1 MNNGENLTNVG
12 EIVGIVLTVLA
23 IFIIVLSILVG
34 IKRGMKKSLFRLGW
48 LFVTALILWF
58 VTPPISNLL
67 NTIDLTSLNLDIMGP
82 VHRLSDIGVN
92 ILNQVVQGVGDAEL
106 ANILSSSTALNSFA
120 ENLPTLLINI
130 ILFVILFFVTKYLLW
145 PIYALISSKIFDKD
159 KRARK
164 QYEKRL
170 KELKK
175 KGMPITN
182 ADLKNAPQKKNNYRL
197 VGGIFGAVTGL
208 LVCAVAFSPIVGV
221 SSIYN
226 TVYSEVMTTTETGE
240 EVPFL
245 STIEGGE
252 EVNSILSSYESS
264 ASSKILRYT
273 GMEFMSNVIFS
284 NMAVMEVNNEKIK
297 LTDEVDAVVS
307 AFNQANAIAKVTD
320 KEQQDVTKQDVTDVI
335 TSVKEIFFDI
345 ENSNLIYIIGDE
357 ILPQIIDLY
366 VINNENFVLE
376 FNGVDY
382 AQLIKDA
389 YREST
394 KDSPLTMSSIQTQVN
409 AAADIILLFN
419 NNNLVVPLIRGEVAT
434 TEEVLS
440 LICDKIVNPSDFS
453 NSLVDS
459 MYEIT
464 ILENEYTVLLD
475 GLVESLYQSFEIS
488 GYQSNETAM
497 TSNVLKGNL
506 KTILS
511 NAVTFLKY
519 YENSTDL
526 DFGDEN
532 TTRLALESL
541 GRTIN
546 SAKSALLSDSSYD
559 GLVGFLKTQ
568 INDFTAEFGD
578 LSEVV
583 DNLDKVVSWE
593 NELRS
598 LAPLYGAVID
608 LNNDEAFSFEAVL
621 DGTYSLGGFGDAL
634 NTTVNSNN
642 SVFITNENIRDLFE
656 VFLDRLIS
664 EGGEGLNK
672 YLEMEIGNR
681 GTLKNVMLNN
691 IWNESLK
698 TSNIENWGNELRY
711 SLTLIVSIN
720 KTLSDLDLTRLSSP
734 ENNELKTLGKNIDDA
749 LAYTNLF
756 ISNDVLRVIFED
768 FIGEVETNI
777 SGLEDVLNIEYLINS
792 QSYTVREGML
802 NNIFDSSTNS
812 SNVSSWDSEL
822 EILKNILALDF
833 GDDGL
838 NRDDYA
844 SLGGILDDIKDSE
857 TLTRPIV
864 GEVVVYYINKE
875 VTSANL
881 AEELIQGPVSNM
893 TNIIRTH
900 CASGLKQIVF
910 EEEFNYLISLIDT
923 LNATYVGNDEHSSDY
938 YKLVAIGTEFNTIT
952 GLNGGGKS
960 RIITKDSIS
969 DFISYYIDEMANSD
983 KLVLDEEIKQIILE
997 IKTNVDLNSI
1007 TNYASEFSSLM
1018 SLVDLM
1024 NDDSTALNTIGS
1036 TIDTAKTDSIIVR
1049 SITKDV
1055 ITFYIDKN
1063 VVDDPNDSSDD
1074 YLFEEGGVI
1083 EIIKSNVEE
1092 LDVLN
1097 TSFTTEFGYL
1107 NEFKDFI
1114 GKKIELGEGS
1124 KIAEVFDRMAGTV
1137 SPSHIITRKPVI
1149 NMIMSH
1155 TFSEEVAVSMGESS
1169 DYKGVI
1175 NDITANL
1182 ADYSGTYI
1190 KLFTDLDTLDGYVS
1204 DLVGIT
1210 STDQFI
1216 EQANASPNIG
1226 EKLDNIRNMTCCGGL
1241 TAWKIADIL
1250 FDKIMSFDNI
1260 RGTTIETAINSYL
1273 LSDETNGGVNFDSY
1287 ETTGNTGVGYYS
1299 GIVTHIVSLLTNN
1312 KN

>member
-130 ILFVILFFVTKYLLW
+130 VLFVVLFFVTKYLLW

-159 KRARK
+159 KKARK

-252 EVNSILSSYESS
+252 EVNSFLSSYESS

-357 ILPQIIDLY
+357 ILPQIIELY

-394 KDSPLTMSSIQTQVN
+394 KDSPLTMSSIQSQVN

-464 ILENEYTVLLD
+464 ILENEYTALLD

-541 GRTIN
+541 GRTID

-578 LSEVV
+578 LSGVV

-642 SVFITNENIRDLFE
+642 SVFITNENIRALFE

-672 YLEMEIGNR
+672 YLEMGIGNR

-711 SLTLIVSIN
+711 SLNLIVSIN
-720 KTLSDLDLTRLSSP
+720 KTLSDLDLARLSSP

-768 FIGEVETNI
+768 FIGEIETNI
-777 SGLEDVLNIEYLINS
+777 SGLEDVLNIECHHISS

-812 SNVSSWDSEL
+812 SNVSSWESEL

-838 NRDDYA
+838 NRDDYT

-875 VTSANL
+875 VTSAGL
-881 AEELIQGPVSNM
+881 AGELIQGPVLDM
-893 TNIIRTH
+893 TKVIRTH

-910 EEEFNYLISLIDT
+910 EEEFKYLISLIDT
-923 LNATYVGNDEHSSDY
+923 LNKKYPDDGEHSRYY
-938 YKLVAIGTEFNTIT
+938 YKLVALGTEFNTIT

-960 RIITKDSIS
+960 IIITKDSIS
-969 DFISYYIDEMANSD
+969 DFISYYIDEMANSTE
-983 KLVLDEEIKQIILE
+983 LVLDEEIKQIILN

-1036 TIDTAKTDSIIVR
+1036 TIDTAKTNSIIVT

-1063 VVDDPNDSSDD
+1063 VVNDPIDSSDD
-1074 YLFEEGGVI
+1074 YLFDEGGVI
-1083 EIIKSNVEE
+1083 ETIKGNVEK
-1092 LDVLN
+1092 LDVST
-1097 TSFTTEFGYL
+1097 TSFTTEFEYL

-1114 GKKIELGEGS
+1114 GEKIELGES
-1124 KIAEVFDRMAGTV
+1124 SEIANIFDRMAGTL
-1137 SPSHIITRKPVI
+1137 SPSRIITRPVI

-1155 TFSEEVAVSMGESS
+1155 TFSEAVTVSMGESS
-1169 DYKGVI
+1169 DYEGVI

-1182 ADYSGTYI
+1182 ADYSGTYTE
-1190 KLFTDLDTLDGYVS
+1190 LFTDLDTLNGYVS

-1216 EQANASPNIG
+1216 EQANASPNLG
-1226 EKLDNIRNMTCCGGL
+1226 SKLDNIRNMACCGGV
-1241 TAWKIADIL
+1241 TAWQIADIL
-1250 FDKIMSFDNI
+1250 FDKIMSFDNVSSSGLDEAI
-1260 RGTTIETAINSYL
+1260 RTYL
-1273 LSDETNGGVNFDSY
+1273 SSDEVKFYSY
-1287 ETTGNTGVGYYS
+1287 ETSGETPEGYYS
-1299 GIVTHIVSLLTNN
+1299 SIITEILDIINV
-1312 KN
+1312 

>member
-130 ILFVILFFVTKYLLW
+130 VLFVILFFVTKYLLW

-208 LVCAVAFSPIVGV
+208 LVCAVAFSPVVGV

-284 NMAVMEVNNEKIK
+284 NMAVMEVNDEKIK
-297 LTDEVDAVVS
+297 LTDEVDAAVS

-320 KEQQDVTKQDVTDVI
+320 KEMQDVTKQDVTDVI

-357 ILPQIIDLY
+357 ILPQIIELY

-394 KDSPLTMSSIQTQVN
+394 KDSPLTMSSIQSQVN

-464 ILENEYTVLLD
+464 ILENEYPELLD

-541 GRTIN
+541 GRTID

-559 GLVGFLKTQ
+559 GLVGFLKAQ

-578 LSEVV
+578 LGGVV

-621 DGTYSLGGFGDAL
+621 DGTYSLGGLGDAL

-711 SLTLIVSIN
+711 SLNLIVSIN
-720 KTLSDLDLTRLSSP
+720 KTLSDLDLARLSSP

-768 FIGEVETNI
+768 FIGEIETNI
-777 SGLEDVLNIEYLINS
+777 SGLEDVLNIEYTNN
-792 QSYTVREGML
+792 QQNYTVREGML
-802 NNIFDSSTNS
+802 NNIFDSRTNS
-812 SNVSSWDSEL
+812 SNVSSWESEL

-857 TLTRPIV
+857 TLTRSIV

-881 AEELIQGPVSNM
+881 AEELIEGPVLDM
-893 TNIIRTH
+893 TKVIKTD
-900 CASGLKQIVF
+900 CAIGGLKQIVF

-923 LNATYVGNDEHSSDY
+923 LNATYNEDDQHSSDY
-938 YKLVAIGTEFNTIT
+938 YRLVALGTEFNIIT
-952 GLNGGGKS
+952 GLNTGARS
-960 RIITKDSIS
+960 RLITKDIIS
-969 DFISYYIDEMANSD
+969 EFISYYIDEMANSTE
-983 KLVLDEEIKQIILE
+983 LLLDEEIKQIILN

-1024 NDDSTALNTIGS
+1024 NDDSTTLNTIGS
-1036 TIDTAKTDSIIVR
+1036 TIDTAKTNSIIVT

-1063 VVDDPNDSSDD
+1063 VVNDPIDSSDD
-1074 YLFEEGGVI
+1074 YLFDEGGVI
-1083 EIIKSNVEE
+1083 ETIKGNVEK
-1092 LDVLN
+1092 LDVST
-1097 TSFTTEFGYL
+1097 TSFTTEFEYL

-1114 GKKIELGEGS
+1114 GEKIELGES
-1124 KIAEVFDRMAGTV
+1124 SEIANIFDRMTGTL
-1137 SPSHIITRKPVI
+1137 SPSRIITRPVI

-1155 TFSEEVAVSMGESS
+1155 TFSEAVTVSMGENS

-1182 ADYSGTYI
+1182 ADYSGTYVT
-1190 KLFTDLDTLDGYVS
+1190 LFTDLDTLDGYVS

-1216 EQANASPNIG
+1216 EQANASPNLG
-1226 EKLDNIRNMTCCGGL
+1226 TKLDNIRNMACCGGV
-1241 TAWKIADIL
+1241 TAWQIADIL
-1250 FDKIMSFDNI
+1250 FDKIMSFDNVSSSGLDEAI
-1260 RGTTIETAINSYL
+1260 RTYL
-1273 LSDETNGGVNFDSY
+1273 SSDEVKFYSY
-1287 ETTGNTGVGYYS
+1287 ETSGETPEGYYS
-1299 GIVTHIVSLLTNN
+1299 SIITEILDIINV
-1312 KN
+1312 

>member
-67 NTIDLTSLNLDIMGP
+67 NTIDLTSLNLEIMGP

-130 ILFVILFFVTKYLLW
+130 VLFVVLFFVTKYLLW

-159 KRARK
+159 KKARK

-197 VGGIFGAVTGL
+197 VGGIFGAITGL

-252 EVNSILSSYESS
+252 EINSILSSYESS

-284 NMAVMEVNNEKIK
+284 NMAVMEVNDEKIK
-297 LTDEVDAVVS
+297 LTDEVDAAVS

-320 KEQQDVTKQDVTDVI
+320 KKQQDVTKQDVTDVI

-376 FNGVDY
+376 FNGVDC

-394 KDSPLTMSSIQTQVN
+394 KDSPLTMSSIQSQVN

-419 NNNLVVPLIRGEVAT
+419 NNNIAVPLIRGEVGT

-440 LICDKIVNPSDFS
+440 LICNNIINPSDFS
-453 NSLVDS
+453 NNLVDS

-464 ILENEYTVLLD
+464 ILENEYPALLD
-475 GLVESLYQSFEIS
+475 GLVESLYQNFEIS
-488 GYQSNETAM
+488 GYQSNEAAM

-541 GRTIN
+541 GRTID
-546 SAKSALLSDSSYD
+546 SAKSALLSDSSYE

-578 LSEVV
+578 LGGVV

-608 LNNDEAFSFEAVL
+608 LSNDEAFSFEAVL
-621 DGTYSLGGFGDAL
+621 DGTYSLGGLGDAL

-642 SVFITNENIRDLFE
+642 SVFITNENIRSLFE

-681 GTLKNVMLNN
+681 ETLKNVMLNN

-711 SLTLIVSIN
+711 SLNLIVSIN

-734 ENNELKTLGKNIDDA
+734 ENNELKTLGKNIDVA
-749 LAYTNLF
+749 LDYTNLF

-768 FIGEVETNI
+768 FIGEIETNI

-802 NNIFDSSTNS
+802 NNIFDSSTDS
-812 SNVSSWDSEL
+812 SNVSSWESEL
-822 EILKNILALDF
+822 EILKNILVLDF

-838 NRDDYA
+838 NRDDYT

-864 GEVVVYYINKE
+864 GEIVVYYINKE
-875 VTSANL
+875 VKRAKL
-881 AEELIQGPVSNM
+881 ADELIEGPVLSM

-900 CASGLKQIVF
+900 CASGLKEIVF
-910 EEEFNYLISLIDT
+910 EEEFKYLISLIDT
-923 LNATYVGNDEHSSDY
+923 LNAKYDGDGEHSSDY
-938 YKLVAIGTEFNTIT
+938 YKLVALGTEFNTIT

-960 RIITKDSIS
+960 IIIKKDSIS
-969 DFISYYIDEMANSD
+969 VFISYYIDEMANST
-983 KLVLDEEIKQIILE
+983 KPVLDDGIKQIILN
-997 IKTNVDLNSI
+997 INVDLDSI

-1018 SLVDLM
+1018 GLVDLM
-1024 NDDSTALNTIGS
+1024 NDGSTTLNSIGE
-1036 TIDTAKTDSIIVR
+1036 TIDTAKKDSIIVT

-1083 EIIKSNVEE
+1083 EIIKSNVEK

-1107 NEFKDFI
+1107 NEFKVFI

-1155 TFSEEVAVSMGESS
+1155 TFSEAVMGGSS

-1182 ADYSGTYI
+1182 ADYSGTY
-1190 KLFTDLDTLDGYVS
+1190 KTLFTELNKLDGYVS

-1226 EKLDNIRNMTCCGGL
+1226 AKLDDIRNMTCCGGL
-1241 TAWKIADIL
+1241 TAWKIANIL
-1250 FDKIMSFDNI
+1250 FNKIMSFKNVSDSKLDEI
-1260 RGTTIETAINSYL
+1260 RTY
-1273 LSDETNGGVNFDSY
+1273 LSDEVKFDSY
-1287 ETTGNTGVGYYS
+1287 ETSGETPVKPPEEEGYYS
-1299 GIVTHIVSLLTNN
+1299 SIITKILDIIGA
-1312 KN
+1312 

>member
-130 ILFVILFFVTKYLLW
+130 VLFVILFFVTKYLLW

-197 VGGIFGAVTGL
+197 VGGIFGAITGL

-240 EVPFL
+240 EVPLL

-297 LTDEVDAVVS
+297 LTDEVDAAVS

-320 KEQQDVTKQDVTDVI
+320 KEMQDVTKQDVTDVI

-376 FNGVDY
+376 FNGVDC

-394 KDSPLTMSSIQTQVN
+394 KDSPLTMSSIQSQVN

-419 NNNLVVPLIRGEVAT
+419 NNNIVVPLIRGEVST

-440 LICDKIVNPSDFS
+440 LICNNIINPSDFS
-453 NSLVDS
+453 NNLVDS
-459 MYEIT
+459 MYEIN
-464 ILENEYTVLLD
+464 ILENEYPQLLD
-475 GLVESLYQSFEIS
+475 GLVESLYQNFEIS
-488 GYQSNETAM
+488 GYQSNEAAM

-541 GRTIN
+541 GRTID
-546 SAKSALLSDSSYD
+546 SAKSALLSDSSYE

-578 LSEVV
+578 LGGVV

-621 DGTYSLGGFGDAL
+621 DGTYSLGGLGDAL

-656 VFLDRLIS
+656 VFLDRLTS

-711 SLTLIVSIN
+711 SLNLIVSIN
-720 KTLSDLDLTRLSSP
+720 KTLSDLDLARLSSP

-749 LAYTNLF
+749 LDYTNLF

-768 FIGEVETNI
+768 FIGEIETNI
-777 SGLEDVLNIEYLINS
+777 SGLEDVLNIEYTNN
-792 QSYTVREGML
+792 QQNYTVREGML
-802 NNIFDSSTNS
+802 NNIFDSRTNN
-812 SNVSSWDSEL
+812 SNVSSWESEL

-881 AEELIQGPVSNM
+881 AEELIEGPVLDM
-893 TNIIRTH
+893 KKVIRTD
-900 CASGLKQIVF
+900 CAIGGLKQIVF
-910 EEEFNYLISLIDT
+910 EEEFKYLISLIDT
-923 LNATYVGNDEHSSDY
+923 LNKTYPDDGEHSKYY
-938 YKLVAIGTEFNTIT
+938 YKLVALGTEFNIIT
-952 GLNGGGKS
+952 GLNTGARS
-960 RIITKDSIS
+960 RLITKDIIS
-969 DFISYYIDEMANSD
+969 KFISYYIDEMANSTE
-983 KLVLDEEIKQIILE
+983 LVLDEGIKQIILK
-997 IKTNVDLNSI
+997 ILNKTNVDLDSI

-1024 NDDSTALNTIGS
+1024 NDDSTALETIGS
-1036 TIDTAKTDSIIVR
+1036 TIDTAKTDSIIVT

-1063 VVDDPNDSSDD
+1063 VVNDPVDSSDD

-1083 EIIKSNVEE
+1083 ETIKSNVEN
-1092 LDVLN
+1092 LDVST

-1107 NEFKDFI
+1107 NEFKDVI
-1114 GKKIELGEGS
+1114 GKKIELGES
-1124 KIAEVFDRMAGTV
+1124 SEIANIFDRMTGAL
-1137 SPSHIITRKPVI
+1137 SPSRIITRPVI

-1155 TFSEEVAVSMGESS
+1155 TFSEAVTVSMGENS

-1182 ADYSGTYI
+1182 ADYSGTY
-1190 KLFTDLDTLDGYVS
+1190 KTLFSELNKLDGYVS

-1216 EQANASPNIG
+1216 EQANASPNLG
-1226 EKLDNIRNMTCCGGL
+1226 SKLDNIRNMTCCGGV

-1250 FDKIMSFDNI
+1250 FDKIMSFDNVSSSGLDETI
-1260 RGTTIETAINSYL
+1260 RTYL
-1273 LSDETNGGVNFDSY
+1273 SSDEVKFYSY
-1287 ETTGNTGVGYYS
+1287 ENTGDTEEGYYS
-1299 GIVTHIVSLLTNN
+1299 GIVTHIVSLLNQ
-1312 KN
+1312 

>member
-159 KRARK
+159 KKARK

-197 VGGIFGAVTGL
+197 VGGIFGAITGL
-208 LVCAVAFSPIVGV
+208 LVCAVAFSPVVGV

-240 EVPFL
+240 EVPLL

-464 ILENEYTVLLD
+464 ILENEYTALLD

-541 GRTIN
+541 GRTID

-578 LSEVV
+578 LSGVV

-642 SVFITNENIRDLFE
+642 SVFITNENIRNLFE
-656 VFLDRLIS
+656 VFLDKLVS

-672 YLEMEIGNR
+672 YLDMEIGNR
-681 GTLKNVMLNN
+681 GTLKSIMLNN
-691 IWNESLK
+691 IWSESLN

-711 SLTLIVSIN
+711 SLNLIVSIN
-720 KTLSDLDLTRLSSP
+720 KTLTDLDLTRLSSP

-768 FIGEVETNI
+768 FIGEIETNI
-777 SGLEDVLNIEYLINS
+777 SGLEDVLNIEYTIN
-792 QSYTVREGML
+792 QQNYTVKEGMF
-802 NNIFDSSTNS
+802 NNIFDSRTNR
-812 SNVSSWDSEL
+812 SNVSSWESEL
-822 EILKNILALDF
+822 EILKNILALNF

-881 AEELIQGPVSNM
+881 AEELIEGPVLDM
-893 TNIIRTH
+893 KKVIRTD
-900 CASGLKQIVF
+900 CAIGGLKQIVF
-910 EEEFNYLISLIDT
+910 EEEFKYLISLIDT
-923 LNATYVGNDEHSSDY
+923 LNKTYPDDGEHSKYY
-938 YKLVAIGTEFNTIT
+938 YKLVALGTEFNIIT
-952 GLNGGGKS
+952 GLNTGARS
-960 RIITKDSIS
+960 RLITKDIIS
-969 DFISYYIDEMANSD
+969 KFISYYIDEMANSTD
-983 KLVLDEEIKQIILE
+983 LVLDEGIKQIILD
-997 IKTNVDLNSI
+997 IKEKNVDLDSI

-1018 SLVDLM
+1018 GLVDLM
-1024 NDDSTALNTIGS
+1024 NDDSTTLNSIGE
-1036 TIDTAKTDSIIVR
+1036 TIDTAKKNSIIVR
-1049 SITKDV
+1049 SITKEV

-1063 VVDDPNDSSDD
+1063 VVNKPDDSDD
-1074 YLFEEGGVI
+1074 YLFEEGGVV
-1083 EIIKSNVEE
+1083 ETIKSNVSN
-1092 LDVLN
+1092 LDVLK

-1107 NEFKDFI
+1107 NEFKNVI
-1114 GKKIELGEGS
+1114 GKKIELGENS
-1124 KIAEVFDRMAGTV
+1124 EIANIFDRMAGTV
-1137 SPSHIITRKPVI
+1137 SPSRIITRPVI

-1155 TFSEEVAVSMGESS
+1155 TFSEAVAESS

-1182 ADYSGTYI
+1182 ADYSGTYVT
-1190 KLFTDLDTLDGYVS
+1190 LFTDLDTLDGYVS

-1216 EQANASPNIG
+1216 EQANASPNLG
-1226 EKLDNIRNMTCCGGL
+1226 TKLDNIRNMACCGGV
-1241 TAWKIADIL
+1241 TAWQIADIL
-1250 FDKIMSFDNI
+1250 FDKIMSFDNVSSSGLDEAI
-1260 RGTTIETAINSYL
+1260 RTYL
-1273 LSDETNGGVNFDSY
+1273 SSDEVKFYSY
-1287 ETTGNTGVGYYS
+1287 ETSGETPEGYYS
-1299 GIVTHIVSLLTNN
+1299 SIITEILDIINV
-1312 KN
+1312 